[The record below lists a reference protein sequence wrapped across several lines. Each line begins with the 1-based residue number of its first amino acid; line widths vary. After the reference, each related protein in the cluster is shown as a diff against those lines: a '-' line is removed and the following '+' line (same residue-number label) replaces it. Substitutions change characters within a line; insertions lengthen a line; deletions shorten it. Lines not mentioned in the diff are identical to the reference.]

1 MKLLT
6 VALITGATLFFQSA
20 NAQTLKIASDA
31 SYPPFSYI
39 DSNNELQGFD
49 IDISHALCKKMN
61 VTCTIMTQ
69 DFEGMIP
76 GLLAKKYD
84 AIISSLAPTQERLQK
99 IDFTDPYYHTEL
111 ALIVTKDSGIKEMIA
126 QAFKGRNLGVQSNTT
141 QAAYAEDHYA
151 SEGVNVKLYPTII
164 EVNRDL
170 LSHRLDMMICDKIQ
184 ALNWLEKEGKDCCK
198 LLGTLE
204 KTKSPIAIAL
214 RKNNNDLKNKF
225 NKAIKE
231 IHMDGTYD
239 KIMKKY
245 FTFDIHE
252 RSYVQN

>member
-1 MKLLT
+1 MKLLKI
-6 VALITGATLFFQSA
+6 VLIISATLFIQST

-49 IDISHALCKKMN
+49 IDISYALCKKMN
-61 VTCTIMTQ
+61 VECTLITQ
-69 DFEGMIP
+69 NFEGMIP

-99 IDFTDPYYHTEL
+99 IDFTDPYYNTAL
-111 ALIVTKDSGIKEMIA
+111 AVIVTKDSEITEISA
-126 QAFKGRNLGVQSNTT
+126 EAFKGKNLGVQSNTT

-151 SEGVNVKLYPTII
+151 SEEVNIKLYPTII

-170 LSHRLDMMICDKIQ
+170 LSRRLDVVIADKLQ
-184 ALNWLEKEGKDCCK
+184 ALNWLQNEGKDCCQ

-204 KTKSPIAIAL
+204 ETNFPIAIAL
-214 RKNNNDLKNKF
+214 RQNNNELKNKF
-225 NKAIKE
+225 NEAIKE
-231 IHMDGTYD
+231 IRLDGTYE

-245 FTFDIHE
+245 FTSDI
-252 RSYVQN
+252 Y

>member
-6 VALITGATLFFQSA
+6 IALIISATLFNQSA

-39 DSNNELQGFD
+39 DSNNKLQGFD
-49 IDISHALCKKMN
+49 IDISYALCKKMN
-61 VTCTIMTQ
+61 VECTLITQ
-69 DFEGMIP
+69 NFEGMIP

-99 IDFTDPYYHTEL
+99 IDFTDPYYHTAL
-111 ALIVTKDSGIKEMIA
+111 AIIVSKDSEMKEISA
-126 QAFKGRNLGVQSNTT
+126 AAFKGKNLGVQSNTT

-151 SEGVNVKLYPTII
+151 PEGANIKLYPTVI

-170 LSHRLDMMICDKIQ
+170 LSRRLDVMIVDKIQ
-184 ALNWLEKEGKDCCK
+184 ALNWLENEGKDCCK

-204 KTKSPIAIAL
+204 EIKFPIAIAL
-214 RKNNNDLKNKF
+214 RQNNNDLKNKL

-231 IHMDGTYD
+231 IRLDGTYD
-239 KIMKKY
+239 NIMKKY
-245 FTFDIHE
+245 FTVDI
-252 RSYVQN
+252 Y

>member
-1 MKLLT
+1 MKLLV
-6 VALITGATLFFQSA
+6 VALIISATLFNQFA

-39 DSNNELQGFD
+39 DSNNKLQGFD
-49 IDISHALCKKMN
+49 IDISYALCQKMN
-61 VTCTIMTQ
+61 VKCILITQ

-99 IDFTDPYYHTEL
+99 IDFTDPYYNTEL
-111 ALIVTKDSGIKEMIA
+111 AVIVSKNSEIKEISA
-126 QAFKGRNLGVQSNTT
+126 EAFKGKNLGMQSNTT

-151 SEGVNVKLYPTII
+151 SEGANIKLYPTII

-170 LSHRLDMMICDKIQ
+170 LSHRLDVVISDKIK
-184 ALNWLEKEGKDCCK
+184 ALNWLENEGKDCCK
-198 LLGTLE
+198 LLGILKE
-204 KTKSPIAIAL
+204 KKFPIAIAL
-214 RKNNNDLKNKF
+214 RQNNNDLKNRF

-231 IHMDGTYD
+231 IRLDGTYD

-245 FTFDIHE
+245 FSFDI
-252 RSYVQN
+252 Y

>member
-1 MKLLT
+1 MKLLA
-6 VALITGATLFFQSA
+6 VALIVSTILFSPSA
-20 NAQTLKIASDA
+20 NAQTLKIANEG

-39 DSNNELQGFD
+39 DSNNKLQGFD
-49 IDISHALCKKMN
+49 IDISYALCQKMN
-61 VTCTIMTQ
+61 VKCILITQ

-84 AIISSLAPTQERLQK
+84 AIIASLALTQERLQK
-99 IDFTDPYYHTEL
+99 IDFTDPYYNTEL
-111 ALIVTKDSGIKEMIA
+111 AIIVSKDSEIKEISTE
-126 QAFKGRNLGVQSNTT
+126 AFKGKNLGVQSNTT

-151 SEGVNVKLYPTII
+151 SEGANIKLYPTII

-170 LSHRLDMMICDKIQ
+170 LSHRLDAVIVDKLK
-184 ALNWLEKEGKDCCK
+184 ALNWLKNEGKDCCQ

-204 KTKSPIAIAL
+204 ETKFPIAIAL
-214 RKNNNDLKNKF
+214 RQNNNDLKNKF

-231 IHMDGTYD
+231 IRLDGTYD

-245 FTFDIHE
+245 FSFDL
-252 RSYVQN
+252 Y

>member
-1 MKLLT
+1 MKLLAI
-6 VALITGATLFFQSA
+6 ALIISTILFNQSA

-39 DSNNELQGFD
+39 DSNNKLQGFD
-49 IDISHALCKKMN
+49 IDISYALCKKMN
-61 VTCTIMTQ
+61 VECILITQ

-99 IDFTDPYYHTEL
+99 IDFTDPYYNTEL
-111 ALIVTKDSGIKEMIA
+111 AIIVTKDSEIKEISA
-126 QAFKGRNLGVQSNTT
+126 EAFKGKNLGVQSNTT

-151 SEGVNVKLYPTII
+151 SEGANIKLYPTII

-170 LSHRLDMMICDKIQ
+170 LSHRLDVVISDKIK
-184 ALNWLEKEGKDCCK
+184 ALNWLENEGKDCCQ
-198 LLGTLE
+198 LLGILE
-204 KTKSPIAIAL
+204 EKKFPIAIAL
-214 RKNNNDLKNKF
+214 RQNNDDLKNKF

-231 IHMDGTYD
+231 IRLDGTYD

-245 FTFDIHE
+245 FTFDI
-252 RSYVQN
+252 Y

>member
-6 VALITGATLFFQSA
+6 IALIISTILFSQSA
-20 NAQTLKIASDA
+20 NAKTLKIANEG

-39 DSNNELQGFD
+39 DSNNKLQGFD
-49 IDISHALCKKMN
+49 IDISYALCKKMN
-61 VTCTIMTQ
+61 VECILITQ

-84 AIISSLAPTQERLQK
+84 AIIASLALTQERLQK
-99 IDFTDPYYHTEL
+99 IDFTDPYYNTEL
-111 ALIVTKDSGIKEMIA
+111 AIIVTKDSEIKEISTG
-126 QAFKGRNLGVQSNTT
+126 AFKGKNLGVQSNTT

-151 SEGVNVKLYPTII
+151 SEGVNIKFYPTTI

-170 LSHRLDMMICDKIQ
+170 LSHRLDAVIVDKLQ
-184 ALNWLEKEGKDCCK
+184 ALNWLKNEGKDCCQ

-204 KTKSPIAIAL
+204 ETKFPIAIAL
-214 RKNNNDLKNKF
+214 RQNNNDLKDKF

-231 IHMDGTYD
+231 IRLDGTYD

-245 FTFDIHE
+245 FSFDL
-252 RSYVQN
+252 Y

>member
-1 MKLLT
+1 MKLFKM
-6 VALITGATLFFQSA
+6 VLIISATLFIQSA

-49 IDISHALCKKMN
+49 IDISYALCEKMN
-61 VTCTIMTQ
+61 VECTIITQ

-84 AIISSLAPTQERLQK
+84 AIVSSLAPTQERLQK
-99 IDFTDPYYHTEL
+99 IDFTDPYYNTAL
-111 ALIVTKDSGIKEMIA
+111 AVIVTKDSEIKEISTK
-126 QAFKGRNLGVQSNTT
+126 AFKGKNLGTQSNTT

-151 SEGVNVKLYPTII
+151 PEGANIKLYPTII

-170 LSHRLDMMICDKIQ
+170 LSHRLDVIISDKVH
-184 ALNWLEKEGKDCCK
+184 ALNWLQNEGKDCCQ
-198 LLGTLE
+198 LLGILE
-204 KTKSPIAIAL
+204 ETKLPIAIAI
-214 RKNNNDLKNKF
+214 RQNNNDLKNKF
-225 NKAIKE
+225 NQAIKE
-231 IHMDGTYD
+231 IRLDGTYD

-245 FTFDIHE
+245 FTSDI
-252 RSYVQN
+252 Y

>member
-1 MKLLT
+1 MKLLA
-6 VALITGATLFFQSA
+6 VALIISTILFSPSA

-39 DSNNELQGFD
+39 DSNNKLQGFD
-49 IDISHALCKKMN
+49 IDISYALCQKMN
-61 VTCTIMTQ
+61 VKCILITQ

-99 IDFTDPYYHTEL
+99 IDFTDPYYNTEL
-111 ALIVTKDSGIKEMIA
+111 AVIVSKVSAIKEISA
-126 QAFKGRNLGVQSNTT
+126 EAFKGKNLGVQSNTT
-141 QAAYAEDHYA
+141 QAAYAEDHYS
-151 SEGVNVKLYPTII
+151 SEGVNIKFYPTTI

-170 LSHRLDMMICDKIQ
+170 LNHRLDAVIVDKLQ
-184 ALNWLEKEGKDCCK
+184 ALNWLENEGNDCCQ

-204 KTKSPIAIAL
+204 ETKFPIAIAL
-214 RKNNNDLKNKF
+214 RQNNNDLKNKF

-231 IHMDGTYD
+231 IRLDGTYD

-245 FTFDIHE
+245 F
-252 RSYVQN
+252 SYGLY